1 MYKRTIELI
10 KLTEKWGEERNFY
23 SENGTTPE
31 HQFVKLMEEFG
42 ESAAS
47 ISRGKNPK
55 DDIGDQIVVLIH
67 IARLCG
73 TSLKKQRF
81 ENPLITDVS
90 YKDVSLQENIMYLS
104 VNYSSLA
111 RAIIQRDFNT
121 KRAINSR
128 AAIYDIEFALEN
140 VIVRLAAIASSYSFS
155 LKECLEHSYE
165 EIKDRKGK
173 MVNSTFV
180 KESDL

>member
-10 KLTEKWGEERNFY
+10 ELTEKWGKERNFY

-73 TSLKKQRF
+73 TSLKKERF
-81 ENPLITDVS
+81 ENALIKDIF
-90 YKDVSLQENIMYLS
+90 YKEVSLQENILYLS
-104 VNYSSLA
+104 INYGDL
-111 RAIIQRDFNT
+111 
-121 KRAINSR
+121 SR
-128 AAIYDIEFALEN
+128 SILERNAKGNVGLYNFEFALEN
-140 VIVRLAAIASSYSFS
+140 VIVRLAAIASSYSFG
-155 LKECLEHSYE
+155 LTECLEHSYN

>member
-10 KLTEKWGEERNFY
+10 ELTEKWGEERNFY

-31 HQFVKLMEEFG
+31 HQYVKLMEEFG

-55 DDIGDQIVVLIH
+55 DDIGDQVVVLTH

-73 TSLKKQRF
+73 TSLKKERF
-81 ENPLITDVS
+81 EVPLSVQIF
-90 YKDVSLQENIMYLS
+90 YREISLQHNIMYLS
-104 VNYSSLA
+104 MNYGDLA
-111 RAIIQRDFNT
+111 RAIFQRKSDVSFG
-121 KRAINSR
+121 IM
-128 AAIYDIEFALEN
+128 DIELALEYS
-140 VIVRLAAIASSYSFS
+140 ITRLNSIAACHN
-155 LKECLEHSYE
+155 LTLEECLEHSYN

-173 MVNSTFV
+173 MVNSTFI
-180 KESDL
+180 KDSDL

>member
-10 KLTEKWGEERNFY
+10 ELTEKWGEERNFY

-55 DDIGDQIVVLIH
+55 DDIGDQIVVLTH

-73 TSLKKQRF
+73 TSLKKERF
-81 ENPLITDVS
+81 ENALIKDIF
-90 YKDVSLQENIMYLS
+90 YKEVSLQENILYLS
-104 VNYSSLA
+104 INYGDLSRSILE
-111 RAIIQRDFNT
+111 R
-121 KRAINSR
+121 NSKGNVGL
-128 AAIYDIEFALEN
+128 YNFEFALEN
-140 VIVRLAAIASSYSFS
+140 VITRLAAIASSYSFC
-155 LKECLEHSYE
+155 LTECLEHSYN

>member
-10 KLTEKWGEERNFY
+10 ELTEKWGEERNFY

-31 HQFVKLMEEFG
+31 HQYVKLMEEFG

-55 DDIGDQIVVLIH
+55 DDIGDQMVVLTH

-73 TSLKKQRF
+73 TSLKKERF
-81 ENPLITDVS
+81 EIPLNAEIV
-90 YKDVSLQENIMYLS
+90 YKEVSLQQNIMYLS
-104 VNYSSLA
+104 MNYGDLA
-111 RAIIQRDFNT
+111 RSIIEREAKGNIGLYNF
-121 KRAINSR
+121 
-128 AAIYDIEFALEN
+128 EFALEK
-140 VIVRLAAIASSYSFS
+140 VVTRLGAIASSHK
-155 LKECLEHSYE
+155 LTLEECLEHSYN

-173 MVNSTFV
+173 MVNSTFI